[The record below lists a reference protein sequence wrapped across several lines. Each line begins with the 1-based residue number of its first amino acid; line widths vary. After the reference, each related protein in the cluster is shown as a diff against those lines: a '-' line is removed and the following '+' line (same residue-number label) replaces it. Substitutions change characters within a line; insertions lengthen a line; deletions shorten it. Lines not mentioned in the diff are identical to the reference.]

1 MDNTKTGSTN
11 TLTSPQNTTQEDP
24 SPANKQQKEMSID
37 EQAKYYKDLFIKSKK
52 LILKYEEKIKN
63 IEEANL
69 NLKNKLKEYEA
80 GKFEKKKLILYFSFI
95 IEDGKTC
102 EFLFKFKY
110 ETTIFYF
117 FKSDKSYVK

>member
-11 TLTSPQNTTQEDP
+11 TLTSPQPTTPEDP

-80 GKFEKKKLILYFSFI
+80 GRL
-95 IEDGKTC
+95 
-102 EFLFKFKY
+102 KY
-110 ETTIFYF
+110 KI
-117 FKSDKSYVK
+117 

>member
-1 MDNTKTGSTN
+1 MENTKSNSNN
-11 TLTSPQNTTQEDP
+11 TLTSPQHIPQEDP
-24 SPANKQQKEMSID
+24 SRAIKQQKEMPIE

-80 GKFEKKKLILYFSFI
+80 GKFKNKIYFNYFRQKMEKHANFYSNSNTKQQYSI
-95 IEDGKTC
+95 
-102 EFLFKFKY
+102 FLKAKNL
-110 ETTIFYF
+110 T
-117 FKSDKSYVK
+117 

>member
-1 MDNTKTGSTN
+1 MDNTKSSSSN
-11 TLTSPQNTTQEDP
+11 TLTSPQQTTQEDA
-24 SPANKQQKEMSID
+24 SPAIKQQKEMSTE

-80 GKFEKKKLILYFSFI
+80 GKYEKLNF
-95 IEDGKTC
+95 
-102 EFLFKFKY
+102 FLFYFQQRTEKLANFYSNLNTKQQY
-110 ETTIFYF
+110 SIFL
-117 FKSDKSYVK
+117 KAINLT

>member
-1 MDNTKTGSTN
+1 MENSKNVSSN
-11 TLTSPQNTTQEDP
+11 TLTTPQHTTQEDP
-24 SPANKQQKEMSID
+24 SPANKQQKEMSIE

-80 GKFEKKKLILYFSFI
+80 GNLKINFNYIFFI
-95 IEDGKTC
+95 
-102 EFLFKFKY
+102 
-110 ETTIFYF
+110 
-117 FKSDKSYVK
+117 